1 LATSNDFR
9 KGMVLDI
16 DGTLFQIVDF
26 QHVKPGK
33 GAAFVRSKI
42 RDVLTGRVLDRTWRA
57 GERVEEVRLE
67 RRVYQLLY
75 HADDEY
81 MVMDPRN
88 FEQISLPSSLVGD
101 AAKYLTDNCEIE
113 ILFVGETPIMV
124 ESPSFVN
131 LVITG
136 TDPGLKGDTASG
148 GTKPAVLET
157 GLVVQVPLVVKEG
170 ETVRIDTRTDTY
182 LERVNSKA

>member
-1 LATSNDFR
+1 MATSNDLR

-16 DGTLFQIVDF
+16 DGTLFSVVEF
-26 QHVKPGK
+26 LHVKPGK

-42 RDVLTGRVLDRTWRA
+42 RDVLTGRVLDKTWRA

-75 HADDEY
+75 HSDDEHV
-81 MVMDPRN
+81 VMDPRS
-88 FEQISLPSSLVGD
+88 FEQISLTRALVGD
-101 AAKYLTDNCEIE
+101 AAKYLTDNCEVE
-113 ILFVGETPIMV
+113 LLFVGETPIVV

-131 LVITG
+131 LAIVE
-136 TDPGLKGDTASG
+136 TDPGLRGDTASG

-157 GLVVQVPLVVKEG
+157 GLVVQVPLFVKEG
-170 ETVRIDTRTDTY
+170 ETIRVDTRTDTY
-182 LERVNSKA
+182 LERVNARS